1 MSTQKNLSFSV
12 LPRHFGV
19 KVQWFW
25 PAGARDG
32 DVVAVQL
39 LRFDG
44 VTPVQFIRFPK
55 DQTIVGGLKV
65 GEEVQVRAQ
74 MLEREAEQ
82 PDWRASNWRDGKAHS
97 DASDVVVSTA
107 FEYVPLRNVEQ
118 GLLSTTA
125 GDDIERQTLREVL
138 VEVLP
143 RTESRG
149 AIAVAAEMA
158 TAVSAAF
165 KRLDN
170 LRDTDAGKS

>member
-1 MSTQKNLSFSV
+1 MSTQQGLSFSV

-25 PAGARDG
+25 PAEARDG

-39 LRFDG
+39 LRFNG
-44 VTPVQFIRFPK
+44 VTPIQFIRFPK
-55 DQTIVGGLKV
+55 DQTIVGGLRV

-97 DASDVVVSTA
+97 DASEAVVSPA
-107 FEYVPLRNVEQ
+107 LEQ
-118 GLLSTTA
+118 GLLSTIC
-125 GDDIERQTLREVL
+125 GDDIERQALREVL

-143 RTESRG
+143 RTASRL
-149 AIAVAAEMA
+149 AVQVAVDMA

-170 LRDTDAGKS
+170 LRDTNAGKS